1 MFRIRSIFS
10 VDITFDLTFKFTE
23 STHLALKIEPLTK
36 YINKIQFNQLFLPF
50 LSPSHPKNWT
60 WFWNLGYPVELTE
73 DFFQLLLS
81 QTVCTL
87 EYNQSISSDAIKKK
101 ERLKISASQEKREI
115 SFLYEWNR
123 FFFIASTDNVIG

>member
-87 EYNQSISSDAIKKK
+87 EYNQSISSDAI
-101 ERLKISASQEKREI
+101 
-115 SFLYEWNR
+115 
-123 FFFIASTDNVIG
+123 